1 MLLQETFTYSGK
13 VISKN
18 IYPRKEESQDVWTQ
32 NTDLKLF
39 YVSENPK
46 QRKSGKL
53 REREKVC
60 LLERKQASEQ
70 SKRCERKYQR
80 WWWENEKAQP
90 YIYTKTLNPQFPST
104 FQSVITSIF
113 LQSTLLFLSLFLV
126 KLIHTPH
133 FLSLYFYFILL
144 ERVCL

>member
-18 IYPRKEESQDVWTQ
+18 IYPRKEDSQDVWTQ

-53 REREKVC
+53 RERERRCVC
-60 LLERKQASEQ
+60 WKESKQVSRA
-70 SKRCERKYQR
+70 KDAK
-80 WWWENEKAQP
+80 EN
-90 YIYTKTLNPQFPST
+90 IRDGGGKTRRRNL
-104 FQSVITSIF
+104 IF
-113 LQSTLLFLSLFLV
+113 IP
-126 KLIHTPH
+126 KH
-133 FLSLYFYFILL
+133 
-144 ERVCL
+144 

>member
-46 QRKSGKL
+46 QRKSGKVCERE
-53 REREKVC
+53 REREKAC
-60 LLERKQASEQ
+60 LLERKQGSEQ
-70 SKRCERKYQR
+70 SRGCEREFQR
-80 WWWENEKAQP
+80 WW
-90 YIYTKTLNPQFPST
+90 
-104 FQSVITSIF
+104 
-113 LQSTLLFLSLFLV
+113 
-126 KLIHTPH
+126 
-133 FLSLYFYFILL
+133 
-144 ERVCL
+144 